1 MTPETVDL
9 RYVEISLSQLASKV
23 SVDDA
28 QLKAYYE
35 EQKVKTPERFSQ
47 PEQRRVSH
55 ILLPV
60 ATPADDAA
68 VKAKAEGILKRAQ
81 AGEDFAKLA
90 KEFSQ
95 DPGSAAQGGDLGWSE
110 RKVWVTP
117 FADAAYSMKVDEI
130 QGPVKTQF
138 GYHILKLVGIQPA
151 TVKTFEQSRAD
162 LETEYRR
169 NEAEKLFNNAQDQ
182 LADAALQNAT
192 DIDVVARKAGL
203 SVAEVPVF
211 SRIDGGGALGKVPA
225 VIEAAFSQ
233 DVLDGRL
240 SPIVEVEKGRG
251 VVLRATDHKLP
262 QQKPLDAVRDLV
274 ASAWKKQ
281 RGVELA
287 AAAAEDAVKRLTA
300 GESWD
305 AVAKAAGATAGPAA
319 TVKPAAK
326 PAAGA
331 MGAAAAAAAAM
342 AVPQP
347 KFVSR
352 ADQDVPMEIRTTV
365 FGEPKPA
372 GKPIY
377 SDARLANGDAAVI
390 ALSAVRET
398 PDDPKLPDTNMR
410 RQIAAQIASTEA
422 QSYAAGARAD
432 AKVILNPQAI
442 E

>member
-1 MTPETVDL
+1 
-9 RYVEISLSQLASKV
+9 
-23 SVDDA
+23 
-28 QLKAYYE
+28 
-35 EQKVKTPERFSQ
+35 
-47 PEQRRVSH
+47 
-55 ILLPV
+55 
-60 ATPADDAA
+60 
-68 VKAKAEGILKRAQ
+68 
-81 AGEDFAKLA
+81 
-90 KEFSQ
+90 
-95 DPGSAAQGGDLGWSE
+95 
-110 RKVWVTP
+110 
-117 FADAAYSMKVDEI
+117 
-130 QGPVKTQF
+130 
-138 GYHILKLVGIQPA
+138 
-151 TVKTFEQSRAD
+151 
-162 LETEYRR
+162 
-169 NEAEKLFNNAQDQ
+169 
-182 LADAALQNAT
+182 
-192 DIDVVARKAGL
+192 
-203 SVAEVPVF
+203 
-211 SRIDGGGALGKVPA
+211 
-225 VIEAAFSQ
+225 
-233 DVLDGRL
+233 L